1 MVSHTKNEI
10 LSITSTWLKLKIIM
24 LSEINQVQKAKY
36 HITSL
41 KREIYSS
48 ELHEIETKMVSIWD

>member
-1 MVSHTKNEI
+1 
-10 LSITSTWLKLKIIM
+10 M

-48 ELHEIETKMVSIWD
+48 ELHEIETKMVSI